1 LSQVRIKHTGPLQGE
16 CTPPSDKS
24 ISHRSI
30 ILAALADGESTIKNF
45 LRAED
50 PMRTLHAFQHMGID
64 IQESCENEIIVSGKG
79 LKGLSAPGNVIDCG
93 NSGTTMR
100 LMSGVLAG
108 QPFSSTLT
116 GDQFLL
122 KRPMERV
129 IAPLTAMG
137 ANIVSEKGGY
147 PPLHIQGGSLRPIQ
161 YTSPIASAQ
170 VKSAIL
176 LAGLYCD
183 GETTVVEPGKSRDHT
198 ERMLRASGVDVRTDG
213 KKVSVTGIAKLTP
226 LDMTVPGDFSSAAF
240 FIVAGLLV
248 PGSEVLIKNVGI
260 NTTRTGLLDILQDM
274 MEKEFEFLNIREV
287 SGEPVADILVRHA
300 RLRAVRLGGDR
311 VLRAI
316 DEFPVLC
323 VAAAKAEGTTKI
335 TGAGE
340 LRVKESDRIAAMAS
354 ELKKMGVTIE
364 ELDDGIIIEGRED
377 LHGAAVNSH
386 GDHRIAMSMS
396 VAGLTAEEE
405 TTVADTDCI
414 DTSFPRFM
422 EIVYNLGQ
430 KKHSA

>member
-1 LSQVRIKHTGPLQGE
+1 
-16 CTPPSDKS
+16 
-24 ISHRSI
+24 
-30 ILAALADGESTIKNF
+30 
-45 LRAED
+45 
-50 PMRTLHAFQHMGID
+50 
-64 IQESCENEIIVSGKG
+64 VSGKG

-122 KRPMERV
+122 KRPMERI

-137 ANIVSEKGGY
+137 ADIVSEKGGY
-147 PPLHIQGGSLRPIQ
+147 PPLHIQGGNLRPIQ

-183 GETTVVEPGKSRDHT
+183 GETSVVEPGKSRDHT

-213 KKVSVTGIAKLTP
+213 KKVSVTGIAKLNP

-274 MEKEFEFLNIREV
+274 MEKEFELLNTREV

-300 RLRAVRLGGDR
+300 RLRAVRVGGDR

-377 LHGAAVNSH
+377 LLGAAVNSH

-430 KKHSA
+430 KNYNS